1 MEKTGMNKRFNVYC
15 SHDWTKPYD
24 RIKGERTLNFIF
36 HVLSKEDRCAELMY
50 CFIENKIVYNDNK
63 FRFTYDKA
71 HRRFAQYTDEEITS
85 AIETLMK
92 YGFLVKVDN
101 NTANFCED
109 GNEALIASMVKE
121 SA

>member
-24 RIKGERTLNFIF
+24 RVKGERTINFIF
-36 HVLSKEDRCAELMY
+36 NILDKEDRDAANMY
-50 CFIENKIVYNDNK
+50 CFINDKVAFNGNK

-71 HRRFAQYTDEEITS
+71 HRRFATWSDEQITS

-101 NTANFCED
+101 NTARFCED